1 LSARQRLT
9 TVGEV
14 VLDGL
19 LSGLAAVAAVALI
32 GAAALTLAVVLLGWW
47 F

>member
-1 LSARQRLT
+1 MRVHQRLA

-19 LSGLAAVAAVALI
+19 VSGMAAVAALALV
-32 GAAALTLAVVLLGWW
+32 GAAALALTVVLLGWW